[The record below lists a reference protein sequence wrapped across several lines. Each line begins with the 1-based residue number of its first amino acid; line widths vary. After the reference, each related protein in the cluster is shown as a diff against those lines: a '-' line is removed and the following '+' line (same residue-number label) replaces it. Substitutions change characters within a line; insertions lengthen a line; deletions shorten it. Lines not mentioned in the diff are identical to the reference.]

1 MSRVSCPSAEVVE
14 AAGFSAE
21 DLQRAG
27 IQEALR
33 LLEIADA

>member
-14 AAGFSAE
+14 AAGFSVVV
-21 DLQRAG
+21 LQRAG